1 MKKNLWMLAAILI
14 CGVMNTVL
22 TSCAKADEPLAP
34 EKDPKQVELEKFS
47 NSMVGV
53 FSDFDEAEEG
63 VSDCYGVYEILAD
76 GNFDTYILS
85 NSGDPENPFLENYY
99 HGKWRASL
107 DIKDRWTNGEPL
119 KAIIVDYDEME
130 IDGEKYLYSDTLLV
144 VDDENGDRDIIWA
157 DDLDFL
163 MEYINNLSPEELA
176 ALGLDVTTTR
186 GIGSWLLQ
194 KVLDIKNNVVKI
206 VNVVAQPI
214 KNVVRIIQGK
224 KAGIAYGLSDW
235 MGSIY
240 NGKDP
245 KICDMSI
252 PGTHDSFTYAFYGL
266 DPVMTRKVKTQGLN
280 IENQWDAGIRCF
292 DVRLDYR
299 KQYSDLGVMHGKF
312 YTGIPFVEALDMIA
326 DQVVAHKNEMA
337 IVVLKFEDDES
348 EKDYHRVYDVIDN
361 LRKHG
366 LVVENPSPEMRLS
379 QCRGKILFIQRYKSN
394 KYNLDVRASGWNE
407 NSELV
412 FMNAEDNKAKLYV
425 QDIYESNGD
434 EVDIQFYNRKKDGMR
449 QCFQKAAES
458 FGSGWFINH
467 ESAYFGISVFA
478 DATKFLGM
486 NYAEVANEMNPWAAD
501 YVNDHKGSKTG
512 IVMMD
517 FGGIDQF
524 FWGCFYTRGVDLPV
538 NLVDNNNYL

>member
-1 MKKNLWMLAAILI
+1 MRFWMNAAILTV

-22 TSCAKADEPLAP
+22 TSCGKADEPLAP
-34 EKDPKQVELEKFS
+34 EKDPKQVELDKFS
-47 NSMVGV
+47 TSMVGV
-53 FSDFDEAEEG
+53 FTDFNEADEG

-163 MEYINNLSPEELA
+163 MEYLNNLSPEELA
-176 ALGLDVTTTR
+176 ALGLEVTTTR
-186 GIGSWLLQ
+186 GIGSWLMQ

-206 VNVVAQPI
+206 VNVVAKPFSD
-214 KNVVRIIQGK
+214 VVRIIKGK
-224 KAGIAYGLSDW
+224 NVGRASGLSDW

-245 KICDMSI
+245 KVCDMSI
-252 PGTHDSFTYAFYGL
+252 PGTHDSFTYEFFGL
-266 DPVMTRKVKTQGLN
+266 DPIMTRKVKTQGLN

-299 KQYSDLGVMHGKF
+299 TQYDGLGVMHGNF
-312 YTGIPFVEALDMIA
+312 YTGIKFVEALDMIA
-326 DQVVAHKNEMA
+326 KQVVAHKNEMA

-348 EKDYHRVYDVIDN
+348 EADYQRVHNEVDK
-361 LRKHG
+361 LRKQG

-394 KYNLDVRASGWNE
+394 KYNLDVRAAGWNE

-412 FMNAEDNKAKLYV
+412 FMNADDNKAKLYV
-425 QDIYESNGD
+425 QDIFESNGD
-434 EVDIQFYNRKKDGMR
+434 EVDIQFYNRKKAGMR

-478 DATKFLGM
+478 DGTKYLGM

-501 YVNDHKGSKTG
+501 YVNDHKGKKTG

-524 FWGCFYTRGVDLPV
+524 FWGCFYTRGIDLPV
-538 NLVDNNNYL
+538 NIVDNNNYL